1 MIGNCAE
8 CDSQHICAKKG
19 VSCKKIDKE
28 EILKEYTDED
38 IRIMK
43 AAAYVEATFYMK
55 YTRVQETAEFARQM
69 GYKRLGIAFCT
80 GVQDEIALLT
90 KYFKKEGFEVVSIC
104 CKNCGIRKE
113 VLGLKRAHPERDVE
127 CMCNPKIQAMFLN
140 DAGVELF
147 ISAGLCVGHDA
158 LFNKYCNGPVTNLI
172 AKDRVL
178 GNNPVAALYASYWKK
193 KLGIY
198 EEK

>member
-8 CDSQHICAKKG
+8 CNCNHICAQKG

-28 EILKEYTDED
+28 EVLSNYTDED
-38 IRIMK
+38 VRIMK

-55 YTRVQETAEFARQM
+55 YPRIMETAEFARQM

-80 GVQDEIALLT
+80 GVQDEIALIA

-104 CKNCGIRKE
+104 CKNCGIDKSI
-113 VLGLKRAHPERDVE
+113 LGLKKVHPENPVE
-127 CMCNPKIQAMFLN
+127 SMCNPKNQAMFLN

-158 LFNKYCNGPVTNLI
+158 IFNKYCNGPVTNLI

-178 GNNPVAALYASYWKK
+178 AHNPMGALYSSYWLK

-198 EEK
+198 GK